1 MEANHLTISWCFFAI
16 HLHESVMGVHV
27 SHHPEPSSH
36 LPPHT
41 SPLVCT
47 RAPALSALLHASNLH
62 WSSILHLVIHVF
74 QCYTLILSHLHHLPQ
89 SPKVCVLHLC
99 LFAVFH
105 IGSSIHLS
113 KFLIYEFIYCIG
125 VSLSGLLH
133 SV

>member
-1 MEANHLTISWCFFAI
+1 MVFFLPYIYMNQSWVYMCPTILNPPPTSHPTPALWFAQGHQLWVPCFI
-16 HLHESVMGVHV
+16 HQTCTGHES
-27 SHHPEPSSH
+27 
-36 LPPHT
+36 
-41 SPLVCT
+41 CI
-47 RAPALSALLHASNLH
+47 
-62 WSSILHLVIHVF
+62 WSSILHLVIHIF

-89 SPKVCVLHLC
+89 SPKVCVIHLC

-113 KFLIYEFIYCIG
+113 KFLIYKFIYCIG